1 MTIRYYLDKPNA
13 TGKTAIYLFIR
24 AKKKTF
30 KFNTGRSISP
40 KYWDCKKQEVKTG
53 HSSKAKL
60 NLFLT
65 NLKTDVFNAKEE
77 LVQKGATTL
86 EEVRSTIATIV
97 SGKNLQETKVDFLEA
112 YQLFLDAYKVSRS
125 EATVKKYK
133 TILSHLKEY
142 AKQSNTNL
150 NFEIVDIVFQER
162 FVAYLIHTAKLTN
175 NTIARHIKFLKTFLL
190 WATERGYN
198 SKTDFKK
205 FRQKEEKVDI
215 ITLTFEEL
223 MTLHK
228 LDLTTKPKLE
238 RVRDVF
244 CFGCF
249 TGQRFSDIAA
259 LQPEHIKANKWHLHS
274 QKTKDIITV
283 PLNEYAL
290 EILTKYIANGQKL
303 PSVSNQKTNKYLKE
317 LGELVNISEP
327 ITHVRYQGV
336 KKIQNTLPKYKFI
349 GTHTARRTF
358 CTLSLEKGM
367 QPEIAMK
374 ISGHKDYR
382 TFQKYINLTS
392 KVVDASMH
400 TVWSRN

>member
-1 MTIRYYLDKPNA
+1 MTIRFYLDKPNA
-13 TGKTAIYLFIR
+13 TCKTAIYLFIR
-24 AKKKTF
+24 AKKKTY
-30 KFNTGRSISP
+30 KFNTGRSITP
-40 KYWDCKKQEVKTG
+40 KFWDCKKQEVKSG
-53 HSSKAKL
+53 HPSKAKL
-60 NLFLT
+60 NQFLT

-86 EEVRSTIATIV
+86 EEIKNTVAAIV
-97 SGKNLQETKVDFLEA
+97 AGKDLQETKVGFLEA
-112 YQLFLDAYKVSRS
+112 YQLFLNAYKVSRS

-133 TILSHLKEY
+133 TILSHLNKYSE
-142 AKQSNTNL
+142 QSNSDLSFNMM
-150 NFEIVDIVFQER
+150 DIDFQER
-162 FVAYLIHTAKLTN
+162 FVAYLIQTPKLTN
-175 NTIARHIKFLKTFLL
+175 NTIARHIKFLKTFLV

-198 SKTDFKK
+198 SKADFKK

-215 ITLTFEEL
+215 ITLTYEEL
-223 MTLHK
+223 ITLHK
-228 LDLTTKPKLE
+228 LDLSTKPKLE

-259 LQPEHIKANKWHLHS
+259 LQPEHIKENKWHLHS

-283 PLNEYAL
+283 PLNEFAL
-290 EILTKYIANGQKL
+290 EILIKYTIHGQKL

-317 LGELVNISEP
+317 LGELVGINEP

-336 KKIQNTLPKYKFI
+336 KKIQCTLPKYKFI

-392 KVVDASMH
+392 KVVDTSMQ
-400 TVWSRN
+400 TVWCRN